1 MNFVDKVRQVVRGAA
16 GRVAGE
22 LNNLTRGSLSPN
34 MVTMAGFAM
43 HVPIAYL
50 IAKGKFELAGVL
62 LIIFGLFDVLDG
74 ELARLQQRA
83 SEAGMLL
90 DASTDR
96 LKEVL
101 LYSGV
106 AYALSVS
113 DQSEWAFVAVLACG
127 LSISVSYVKAKG
139 EVALAAKRTDLNH
152 HAINR
157 FYHEGLVPFE
167 IRMTI
172 LIVGLLFSQIL
183 VAVSLIAVA
192 AAITVFERL
201 ILITRRVERAQD

>member
-1 MNFVDKVRQVVRGAA
+1 MDFLDKARTSVRGM
-16 GRVAGE
+16 GRRVAE
-22 LNNLTRGSLSPN
+22 WLNTVTRGKLSPD
-34 MVTMAGFAM
+34 MVTLAGFAM
-43 HVPIAYL
+43 HVPIAYF
-50 IAKGKFELAGVL
+50 IATGHFVVAGVL

-74 ELARLQQRA
+74 ELARLQNRA

-96 LKEVL
+96 IKEVL

-113 DQSEWAFVAVLACG
+113 HQYEWAFVAVLACG

-139 EVALAAKRTDLNH
+139 EVALAARRQDLGH
-152 HAINR
+152 HAVNR

-167 IRMTI
+167 IRMAI
-172 LIVGLLFSQIL
+172 LVVGLLTSQLLI
-183 VAVSLIAVA
+183 AVSIIAVA

-201 ILITRRVERAQD
+201 RAVTRSVQD